1 MPKFIDL
8 TGQRFGRWTV
18 TERGADHFTKSGAR
32 LTMWNCVCDCGT
44 HKVVSMQSLRK
55 GASTSCGCYAKEK
68 KSRLL
73 AKRNRENAK
82 HGASKERLHAVWSG
96 MVNRCYNQHDNCFQ
110 LYGARGISVC
120 EEWKNDY
127 MMFKKW
133 ALENGY
139 DESAEYGECTLD
151 RIDNSKGYAPDNCR
165 WVSAEDQA
173 NNRRSNVII
182 TAFGKTQ
189 NLLAWAKETGINYGT
204 LRTRIVKK
212 KWSIEKALTDPV
224 RGVVRL

>member
-1 MPKFIDL
+1 MPQFIDL
-8 TGQRFGRWTV
+8 TGQQFGRWTV
-18 TERGADHFTKSGAR
+18 IDRGADHFTKSGTR
-32 LTMWNCVCDCGT
+32 LTMWNCVCECGT
-44 HKVVSMQSLRK
+44 PKVVSTQSLRK
-55 GASTSCGCYAKEK
+55 GTSTSCGCYAKEN

-82 HGASKERLHAVWSG
+82 HGASRERLHAVWSG
-96 MVNRCYNQHDNCFQ
+96 MVNRCYNPHNNCFQ

-120 EEWKNDY
+120 EEWKSDY
-127 MMFKKW
+127 MVFKKW

-139 DESAEYGECTLD
+139 DELAGYGECTLD
-151 RIDNSKGYAPDNCR
+151 RINNSKGYAPDNCR
-165 WVSAEDQA
+165 WVSAEEQA

-204 LRTRIVKK
+204 LRKRIVDK
-212 KWSIEKALTDPV
+212 KWSAEQALTEPV